1 MPNCPSELSPQ
12 QFKTLE
18 LSREQVCILP
28 KEIEFEPEI
37 IDTGELESV
46 FVPSPNCPS
55 ELSPQHF
62 KLASD
67 NIEHVCESPEEI
79 ATGLG
84 LSDIVTGVNR
94 SIFVPSPN

>member
-37 IDTGELESV
+37 IDTGELESL
-46 FVPSPNCPS
+46 FVPSPN
-55 ELSPQHF
+55 
-62 KLASD
+62 
-67 NIEHVCESPEEI
+67 
-79 ATGLG
+79 
-84 LSDIVTGVNR
+84 
-94 SIFVPSPN
+94 